1 MWLLQFWKYRF
12 RKITVG
18 KTFAHFTLVLI
29 VLISSLLIFFR
40 SLFLNNILYF
50 SIEKN
55 RVICISSETWFFNTK
70 SVAAMD
76 IKLISNNS
84 FCVSSSFTRNYWRNF
99 RSIFR
104 FVVMNKVLLTVLVF
118 VLVAGVFVDQGEAL
132 LRAGRDRIE
141 KMQRDES
148 AAMETAQEELR
159 GDAYCYTAGN
169 VTDGEQIFLL
179 ALLARK
185 MPVMRMWLE
194 AFDFDN

>member
-1 MWLLQFWKYRF
+1 
-12 RKITVG
+12 
-18 KTFAHFTLVLI
+18 
-29 VLISSLLIFFR
+29 
-40 SLFLNNILYF
+40 
-50 SIEKN
+50 
-55 RVICISSETWFFNTK
+55 
-70 SVAAMD
+70 
-76 IKLISNNS
+76 
-84 FCVSSSFTRNYWRNF
+84 
-99 RSIFR
+99 
-104 FVVMNKVLLTVLVF
+104 MNKVLLTVLVF

-141 KMQRDES
+141 KMQRDEAAAMET